1 MIIAKSLKR
10 KKETENI
17 NYIRG
22 ELQNKDNLNIQNTDW
37 IISQLENLLNERE

>member
-10 KKETENI
+10 KKETENT

-22 ELQNKDNLNIQNTDW
+22 EAWNRQKDTYYTKFTT
-37 IISQLENLLNERE
+37 IIL